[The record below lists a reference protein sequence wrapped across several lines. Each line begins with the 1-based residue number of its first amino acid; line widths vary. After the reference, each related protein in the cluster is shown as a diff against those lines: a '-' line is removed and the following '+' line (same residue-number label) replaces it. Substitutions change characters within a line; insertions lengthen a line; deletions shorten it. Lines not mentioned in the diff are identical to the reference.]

1 MVYKVGELEM
11 LGVLEI
17 VEVVGKTE
25 RKGVLHRMQRLSVIV
40 AKKSSRKFLKSESSG
55 STVTI
60 VPCTRNYSSMFML

>member
-1 MVYKVGELEM
+1 MLE
-11 LGVLEI
+11 V

-25 RKGVLHRMQRLSVIV
+25 RKGVLHRMQRLSTIV

-60 VPCTRNYSSMFML
+60 VPRTRN